1 MARQPKQPSN
11 APMPSWDCNSWAR
24 VPTGRYQGVA
34 VRTQGPE
41 WVRRYRRWSILVE
54 FELLSG
60 DGVVPCFYNLG
71 SNPERPH
78 AGRMSRYFQAWCLAN
93 SEPPRQW
100 QQLDPATFMDGQ
112 VYTIEVTDGLK
123 DHEGN
128 LKPDG
133 TVHSR
138 VTAIIAV
145 ESPNQAIR
153 QSGNQAIRVNQESK
167 FTNSTTQVI
176 THSSRQSLD
185 PPATSA
191 IKQSGN
197 QAIRQSPPSS
207 KASRLPREGND
218 QHNQPQRAGVSTPAQ
233 ATPAPVEGEYQEF
246 VL

>member
-153 QSGNQAIRVNQESK
+153 QSGNHPPVPRLRGCPARVT
-167 FTNSTTQVI
+167 TNTTNPKG
-176 THSSRQSLD
+176 R
-185 PPATSA
+185 
-191 IKQSGN
+191 GF
-197 QAIRQSPPSS
+197 
-207 KASRLPREGND
+207 RLPLR
-218 QHNQPQRAGVSTPAQ
+218 QHLPQWRASIRSSCYEPDFDYRGD
-233 ATPAPVEGEYQEF
+233 
-246 VL
+246 